1 MAGALRVTGSGGTS
15 SGVGGSGVGVGGVG
29 RSGAGGGDHQ
39 VGDDI
44 ERELARLAALLHRH
58 FGGSRADSLL
68 PALANPRDAEGA
80 RVFLDQIRD
89 LANTL
94 GAEARRQDGSDPA
107 AGAIGDLRRELL
119 ALIDRFE
126 ERVGVSGK

>member
-1 MAGALRVTGSGGTS
+1 MAGALRAGKGDVFGG
-15 SGVGGSGVGVGGVG
+15 GVRGGVGGVD
-29 RSGAGGGDHQ
+29 SGAIGSDRARE

-58 FGGSRADSLL
+58 FDSSRADNLL
-68 PALANPRDAEGA
+68 PALANPRDGDGA

-89 LANTL
+89 LAQTL
-94 GAEARRQDGSDPA
+94 GTEARRQEGSDPA

-126 ERVGVSGK
+126 ERVG

>member
-1 MAGALRVTGSGGTS
+1 MAGALRVTASGVSRSDVGV
-15 SGVGGSGVGVGGVG
+15 SGVGG
-29 RSGAGGGDHQ
+29 GDHK

-58 FGGSRADSLL
+58 FDSSRADNLL
-68 PALANPRDAEGA
+68 PALANPRDGDGA

-89 LANTL
+89 LAQTL
-94 GAEARRQDGSDPA
+94 GAEARRQEGSDPA

-126 ERVGVSGK
+126 ERVG

>member
-1 MAGALRVTGSGGTS
+1 MAGALRVAGSGRTESGVGSGG
-15 SGVGGSGVGVGGVG
+15 
-29 RSGAGGGDHQ
+29 DHKI
-39 VGDDI
+39 GDDI

-58 FGGSRADSLL
+58 FAGGRADSLL
-68 PALANPRDAEGA
+68 PALANPRDADGA

-89 LANTL
+89 LAQTL

-126 ERVGVSGK
+126 ERVGVGGK

>member
-1 MAGALRVTGSGGTS
+1 MAGALRVTGSGITR
-15 SGVGGSGVGVGGVG
+15 SGVGG
-29 RSGAGGGDHQ
+29 GDHRVGAHR
-39 VGDDI
+39 VGDYI

-58 FGGSRADSLL
+58 FDGSRADNLL
-68 PALANPRDAEGA
+68 PALANPRDADGA

-89 LANTL
+89 LAQTL
-94 GAEARRQDGSDPA
+94 DAEARRLESSAPS